1 MLNRSRHTLSS
12 WIAILAVLLNALM
25 PTVSV
30 TLDNLWNKN
39 SNIDASINASAGG
52 WIEVCST
59 NGSIWV
65 RLAADGRLL
74 EQTDRKPA
82 NAPNSMGHCAYCV
95 THAAS
100 FGLPPIPIWVVPV
113 LSLAAGLVPRNQP
126 TPRLPAPW
134 LVPAAR
140 APPTSTC
147 L

>member
-1 MLNRSRHTLSS
+1 MLNRSRHTLFS
-12 WIAILAVLLNALM
+12 WIAIFAVLLNALM

-30 TLDNLWNKN
+30 TLDTLWAKN
-39 SNIDASINASAGG
+39 STTGTSGSVSG
-52 WIEVCST
+52 WMEVCST

-65 RLAADGRLL
+65 RLAADGRLI
-74 EQTDRKPA
+74 EQTDRKPP
-82 NAPNSMGHCAYCV
+82 NAPASMGHCAYCV

-100 FGLPPIPIWVVPV
+100 FGLPPTPLWVLPIWA
-113 LSLAAGLVPRNQP
+113 LTAILVPQR
-126 TPRLPAPW
+126 TPIARTPAPW